1 MSICNFNFFNSAR
14 ELKFRIYFG
23 IGLTLASIA
32 AAVAY
37 VAVAAVNGTTMN
49 NFNIDNIGDNLYLAA
64 IMALLVT
71 KWSVSLAVFSRKF
84 RILYGETEADVL
96 V

>member
-1 MSICNFNFFNSAR
+1 MT
-14 ELKFRIYFG
+14 YFG
-23 IGLTLASIA
+23 IGGLTLASVA

-37 VAVAAVNGTTMN
+37 VAVAAANGTTMDN
-49 NFNIDNIGDNLYLAA
+49 LNIDNIGDNLYLAA

-71 KWSVSLAVFSRKF
+71 KWSVSLAAFSRKF
-84 RILYGETEADVL
+84 RILYGDTETDVL

>member
-1 MSICNFNFFNSAR
+1 M
-14 ELKFRIYFG
+14 
-23 IGLTLASIA
+23 TLASVA

-37 VAVAAVNGTTMN
+37 VAVAAVNGTTMDN
-49 NFNIDNIGDNLYLAA
+49 LNIDNIGDNLYLAA

-84 RILYGETEADVL
+84 RILYEETDTDVL
-96 V
+96 VDE

>member
-1 MSICNFNFFNSAR
+1 MS
-14 ELKFRIYFG
+14 YFG
-23 IGLTLASIA
+23 IGGLTLASAA

-37 VAVAAVNGTTMN
+37 VAVSAVNGTTLETP
-49 NFNIDNIGDNLYLAA
+49 IGDNLYLAA

-71 KWSVSLAVFSRKF
+71 KWSISLAVFSRKF
-84 RILYGETEADVL
+84 RILYEETETDVL

>member
-1 MSICNFNFFNSAR
+1 MT
-14 ELKFRIYFG
+14 YFG
-23 IGLTLASIA
+23 IGGLTLASVA

-37 VAVAAVNGTTMN
+37 VAVSAANGTT
-49 NFNIDNIGDNLYLAA
+49 FETPIGDNLYLAA

-71 KWSVSLAVFSRKF
+71 KWSVSLAAFSRKF
-84 RILYGETEADVL
+84 RILYGDTETDVL